1 MWLLESTKYPIDQDA
16 LNQAIVSAS
25 LIAGWKPED
34 FKSYLGEQR
43 AAELAEFLTIEIDQI
58 NQRQRIIVLS
68 EHYAPETLASS
79 EWLGRNQG
87 VDISCLHLAMYRDI
101 DAGDRYLTCT
111 EQSPGRG
118 LSDAAGAAW
127 DDAEATLPGATGA
140 ASDAL
145 HPEIVGESAS
155 HGQPAPP
162 VKQAS
167 PPVPPAPY
175 SEPPVE
181 AGYGDKRFKFIP
193 RPWMALS
200 AAVAIIVLAAA
211 VMTDGLFTRESGSAN
226 PVAASTLEPELPLQP
241 MLISG
246 TLEDSATG
254 QPIPG
259 ASVYYASQRS
269 TTDEAGRFQ
278 FSRGPVEADVLVRAA
293 GYRQAEL
300 SPDDSLVAR
309 LEPFEVRAVYL
320 SQAAMEA
327 PDRFERVQNLLRQ
340 THLNS
345 VIVAVKGPRG
355 HLSLETHHPLASDG
369 GGRRGLPNRSPAGEV
384 KRWQQEG
391 IYTIAYIA
399 LFRDHSLAA
408 ARPELALRSLRTRQI
423 IRDASGMGWTNPA
436 AEDVRGYNIAVAK
449 AAAAAGFDEIQF
461 DFARYPVTPL
471 SAEGVSSEVR
481 RQRLETIVS
490 FLREATAALAPYNV
504 FVGAS
509 VLGSVCTIRKV
520 GSFGQ
525 RLEEF
530 ASAADYVS
538 PMLYPSSFRP
548 SSRHP
553 EPLEKS
559 FELVSENLAQAI
571 SRLGGNSRKL
581 RPWLQNFP
589 DGAAPR
595 IPLSP
600 KTIRSQVQAATDAQA
615 GGWMLWDA
623 TSRYRNTLEALVDN
637 PDAATRRAQAPIG
650 AAVDRLSK

>member
-1 MWLLESTKYPIDQDA
+1 
-16 LNQAIVSAS
+16 
-25 LIAGWKPED
+25 
-34 FKSYLGEQR
+34 
-43 AAELAEFLTIEIDQI
+43 
-58 NQRQRIIVLS
+58 
-68 EHYAPETLASS
+68 
-79 EWLGRNQG
+79 
-87 VDISCLHLAMYRDI
+87 
-101 DAGDRYLTCT
+101 
-111 EQSPGRG
+111 
-118 LSDAAGAAW
+118 
-127 DDAEATLPGATGA
+127 
-140 ASDAL
+140 
-145 HPEIVGESAS
+145 
-155 HGQPAPP
+155 
-162 VKQAS
+162 
-167 PPVPPAPY
+167 
-175 SEPPVE
+175 
-181 AGYGDKRFKFIP
+181 
-193 RPWMALS
+193 MALS
-200 AAVAIIVLAAA
+200 AAVAIIVLAAT

-355 HLSLETHHPLASDG
+355 QLSLETHHPLASDG

-490 FLREATAALAPYNV
+490 FLKQQLHLPPTTYSLAPACWDP
-504 FVGAS
+504 FAPFGRLDPS
-509 VLGSVCTIRKV
+509 GSAWRNSPRRPTTYLPCCTPR
-520 GSFGQ
+520 
-525 RLEEF
+525 
-530 ASAADYVS
+530 VS
-538 PMLYPSSFRP
+538 GL
-548 SSRHP
+548 
-553 EPLEKS
+553 
-559 FELVSENLAQAI
+559 
-571 SRLGGNSRKL
+571 
-581 RPWLQNFP
+581 
-589 DGAAPR
+589 
-595 IPLSP
+595 
-600 KTIRSQVQAATDAQA
+600 QAATPNRLRNRSNSSVKTLLKPSA
-615 GGWMLWDA
+615 G
-623 TSRYRNTLEALVDN
+623 
-637 PDAATRRAQAPIG
+637 
-650 AAVDRLSK
+650 